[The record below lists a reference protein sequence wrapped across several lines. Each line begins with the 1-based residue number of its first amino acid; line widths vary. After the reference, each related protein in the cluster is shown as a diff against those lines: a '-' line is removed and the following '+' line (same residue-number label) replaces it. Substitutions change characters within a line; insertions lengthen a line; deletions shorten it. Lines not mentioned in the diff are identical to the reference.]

1 MSPLDGALWSALLD
15 HHLSGVRMQKARD
28 HFEMAGLEVTVTA
41 CAIYTISVSYEQ
53 IDYSTSSNNIIEQ
66 AKHAL
71 MHGMDALV

>member
-53 IDYSTSSNNIIEQ
+53 IDFLLTIITRPL
-66 AKHAL
+66 A
-71 MHGMDALV
+71 